1 MIALTSQQIEV
12 LKSRCSICSKFNNET
27 SEYIGCIP
35 DDDVGAVICKSCNGT
50 GLPTIEIKKEM
61 VECLQCNG
69 QGGWYTRDEETGE
82 GDGESCQ
89 DCKGKGEISKWK

>member
-1 MIALTSQQIEV
+1 MIALIQQQIKTLTGWKCPECMGIKEFV
-12 LKSRCSICSKFNNET
+12 RP
-27 SEYIGCIP
+27 YIH
-35 DDDVGAVICKSCNGT
+35 CKSCNGT

-89 DCKGKGEISKWK
+89 DCKGKGEICLGINII